1 MYSNATAYETLK
13 MRKFRSFQ
21 HIMRLQS
28 APFYCH
34 EFTAVQNEQYKQGLF
49 FAFAAYFMWGLA
61 PIYFKA
67 LDGIGAVDIL
77 LHRVVW
83 SFAFILLIIMLVTGF
98 GKLKKLFKDPKK
110 LVLLGA
116 TSLLIA
122 FNWLL
127 FIWAVNND
135 HMLDASLG
143 YYINPLL
150 NVLLGTV
157 FLGER
162 LRKLQWAAVAIAFVA
177 VMVEVIAFGAIPWI
191 SLALASSFGV
201 YGLMRKKINIDAISG
216 LFVETL
222 FLLPF
227 ALIYLL
233 LIDSSSLS
241 FIDGDWAFIAL
252 IVSAGIVTTLP
263 LLSFSAA
270 AIRIPLSTLGFIQ
283 YIGPSL
289 MLLLAVFYYG
299 EAFEL
304 QKAFTFGLIWLAL
317 VVYTFDSVKAGV
329 KARKL
334 RKAAA
339 N

>member
-1 MYSNATAYETLK
+1 MPN
-13 MRKFRSFQ
+13 
-21 HIMRLQS
+21 
-28 APFYCH
+28 
-34 EFTAVQNEQYKQGLF
+34 NDQYKQGLL
-49 FAFAAYFMWGLA
+49 FAFAAYIMWGVA

-67 LDGIGAVDIL
+67 LVGIGAVDIL
-77 LHRVVW
+77 LHRVIW
-83 SFAFILLIIMLVTGF
+83 SFAFILLVILLVTGF
-98 GKLKKLFKDPKK
+98 SKIKKLFKDRKR
-110 LVLLGA
+110 LGLLGI
-116 TSLLIA
+116 TSIIIA

-150 NVLLGTV
+150 NVVLGTL

-162 LRKLQWAAVAIAFVA
+162 LRKLQWVAVVIAFAA
-177 VMVEVIAFGAIPWI
+177 VMVEVISFGSIPWI

-227 ALIYLL
+227 ALIYVLVIDNSSLELLTGDWTLTL
-233 LIDSSSLS
+233 LI
-241 FIDGDWAFIAL
+241 I
-252 IVSAGIVTTLP
+252 SAGVVTTLP
-263 LLSFSAA
+263 LLAFSAA

-289 MLLLAVFYYG
+289 MLLLAVFFYG
-299 EAFEL
+299 EDFQI

-317 VVYTFDSVKAGV
+317 IVYTSDSVKHGM
-329 KARKL
+329 KQRKL
-334 RKAAA
+334 RKNSAS
-339 N
+339 

>member
-1 MYSNATAYETLK
+1 MG
-13 MRKFRSFQ
+13 F
-21 HIMRLQS
+21 IMQ
-28 APFYCH
+28 
-34 EFTAVQNEQYKQGLF
+34 QNDQYKQGLL
-49 FAFAAYFMWGLA
+49 FAFAAYIMWGVA

-67 LDGIGAVDIL
+67 LVGIGAIDIL
-77 LHRVVW
+77 LHRVIW
-83 SFAFILLIIMLVTGF
+83 SFVVILLMIIVVTGF
-98 GKLKKLFKDPKK
+98 SKIKQLFKQPKK
-110 LVLLGA
+110 LGLLA
-116 TSLLIA
+116 ITSLIIA

-150 NVLLGTV
+150 NVVLGTL

-162 LRKLQWAAVAIAFVA
+162 LRKLQWMAVLIAFLA
-177 VMVEVIAFGAIPWI
+177 VMVEVISFGSIPWI
-191 SLALASSFGV
+191 SLALASSFGI

-227 ALIYLL
+227 ALIYMFV
-233 LIDSSSLS
+233 IDSSSLS
-241 FIDGDWAFIAL
+241 LVTTDWQLTVL
-252 IVSAGIVTTLP
+252 ILSAGIVTTLP

-289 MLLLAVFYYG
+289 MLLLAVFVYD
-299 EAFEL
+299 EPFAL
-304 QKAFTFGLIWLAL
+304 QKGFTFALIWLAL
-317 VVYTFDSVKAGV
+317 IVYTSDGIKQGL
-329 KARKL
+329 KQ
-334 RKAAA
+334 RKANKSADLSC
-339 N
+339 